1 MAGTPDCNGAKHGV
15 AQTNRFVLRWFSLGE
30 GPQETKLKS
39 TTVAAPAKRSKMLRS
54 QKRALKTK
62 TKLQESKG
70 RGVNDGLKAAAESE
84 MEHAAVT
91 VNLISKR
98 ANSDEEMELI
108 GEDVEGEEREA
119 AGGEGGEN
127 DDHENS
133 DVETLDFLTE
143 LSSEMS
149 EEPILL
155 PNILIPCTKCGD
167 VINICRLPG
176 HRNVHTALQTLK
188 YSQNQRPKNLNALV
202 RRRKLLIKQQQ
213 DASSR
218 NVRDPFGDK
227 HLHKLNTA
235 FEILKL
241 ELEGNVDAR
250 CLGDRNI
257 AGLPL
262 VFTNNIF
269 LTLNGSLE
277 TKWDDL
283 RQLFKCLA

>member
-1 MAGTPDCNGAKHGV
+1 MAGTPNCNEAKHGV

-39 TTVAAPAKRSKMLRS
+39 TTVSASAKRSKMLRS

-62 TKLQESKG
+62 TKLQASKG

-108 GEDVEGEEREA
+108 GEDIEGEEREA
-119 AGGEGGEN
+119 AGGEGDEN

-133 DVETLDFLTE
+133 DFETLDFLTE

-155 PNILIPCTKCGD
+155 PNILIPCTK
-167 VINICRLPG
+167 
-176 HRNVHTALQTLK
+176 
-188 YSQNQRPKNLNALV
+188 
-202 RRRKLLIKQQQ
+202 
-213 DASSR
+213 
-218 NVRDPFGDK
+218 
-227 HLHKLNTA
+227 
-235 FEILKL
+235 
-241 ELEGNVDAR
+241 
-250 CLGDRNI
+250 
-257 AGLPL
+257 
-262 VFTNNIF
+262 
-269 LTLNGSLE
+269 
-277 TKWDDL
+277 
-283 RQLFKCLA
+283 

>member
-39 TTVAAPAKRSKMLRS
+39 TTLAAPAKRSKMLRS

-108 GEDVEGEEREA
+108 GEDIEGEKREA
-119 AGGEGGEN
+119 AGGEGDEN
-127 DDHENS
+127 DDHVNS

-149 EEPILL
+149 EEPVLL
-155 PNILIPCTKCGD
+155 PNILIPCTKCSD

-250 CLGDRNI
+250 CLGDQNI